1 VVVHHGFEVLAP
13 ELPVPD
19 GRHAQ
24 PALHVQG
31 RDDGL
36 LLGGG
41 ERFGFASGPGGT

>member
-19 GRHAQ
+19 RRHAQ
-24 PALHVQG
+24 PALHVQR

-41 ERFGFASGPGGT
+41 ERLGFASGPGGT